1 MNEEIKKATKAILSD
16 LHDAG
21 KRYGE
26 DIGYAKDDILYEMR
40 LNALTDAWAKIDQ
53 KLKEQY
59 LLGAKDMWEAVDKEA
74 WLVKTKQTYPY
85 ADMEERLELMTECMT
100 TKAQQFIDSLEK
112 GTTNE

>member
-1 MNEEIKKATKAILSD
+1 MNEEIKKATKTILED

-40 LNALTDAWAKIDQ
+40 LDALTDAWAKIDQ

-59 LLGAKDMWEAVDKEA
+59 LQGAKDMREATKIEE
-74 WLVKTKQTYPY
+74 LVV
-85 ADMEERLELMTECMT
+85 ADFDGTNSTDISMRVGYNMAVRHIKR
-100 TKAQQFIDSLEK
+100 KAQQFIDSLS
-112 GTTNE
+112 